1 VQAKELMR
9 RDVVTVREDD
19 TVQELIEVLVRE
31 HIHGVPVLNRSGKL
45 VGMVTQQDIFFSSMT
60 RALDGEPAAARR
72 GAGVPAETLK
82 ARDIMTSPA
91 VSATEETNVLKLCEL
106 MHRLRIHRVPIVRQ
120 GKLIGIVSSLD
131 ICEALV
137 RGERLT

>member
-1 VQAKELMR
+1 MQAKDLMR
-9 RDVVTVREDD
+9 RDVVTVREDA

-45 VGMVTQQDIFFSSMT
+45 LGMVTQQDIFFSSMT
-60 RALDGEPAAARR
+60 RAPEGETAGALDATL
-72 GAGVPAETLK
+72 ETLK
-82 ARDIMTSPA
+82 ARDIMTAPA
-91 VSATEETNVLKLCEL
+91 VSATEETSVLKLCEL

-131 ICEALV
+131 ICEALA
-137 RGERLT
+137 RGEPLT